1 MHNRFLELIAR
12 HAPPPATDWL
22 RGNLERSQS
31 EFRRAAW
38 LGAYASVSRR
48 FGNASVEL
56 SAAEREALSG
66 GTKLLPSWDSLDQL
80 TRCVMLLTA
89 LQTLP
94 AAEHVELLSS
104 NFLLAAAPPGADF
117 AALRVSTP
125 RGSRRMRVNDTDT
138 AIDYLGSWKVERQYG
153 NYDDDTQHVAH
164 DDDASFRYRFEET
177 GIDFITTFDSD
188 RGEIAVYLDDEL
200 RETGSCFAPSRFT
213 QTTCAR
219 ISGLQHG
226 SHVLEIKKRGGQQ
239 LSLDALQVYE
249 H

>member
-22 RGNLERSQS
+22 RGTLERSQS

-89 LQTLP
+89 LQTLNGQLEDAREAQP
-94 AAEHVELLSS
+94 V
-104 NFLLAAAPPGADF
+104 
-117 AALRVSTP
+117 
-125 RGSRRMRVNDTDT
+125 
-138 AIDYLGSWKVERQYG
+138 
-153 NYDDDTQHVAH
+153 
-164 DDDASFRYRFEET
+164 ASFVSILF
-177 GIDFITTFDSD
+177 GPF
-188 RGEIAVYLDDEL
+188 
-200 RETGSCFAPSRFT
+200 
-213 QTTCAR
+213 
-219 ISGLQHG
+219 
-226 SHVLEIKKRGGQQ
+226 
-239 LSLDALQVYE
+239 
-249 H
+249 